1 MFCAMLWSC
10 RKDATRFQV
19 DARFAAAITS
29 VFCLRSP
36 QTLSVLKLVA
46 LRFCRFQSWELSF
59 LTRSDRRQDFP
70 QTVESLRD
78 PPSALCAVF
87 PDAFVSLPLNR

>member
-1 MFCAMLWSC
+1 MFRAILGSF

-19 DARFAAAITS
+19 DARFAAFIAS
-29 VFCLRSP
+29 VFCLRSSRTP
-36 QTLSVLKLVA
+36 SVLKLVA
-46 LRFCRFQSWELSF
+46 LRFRRLQSWELSL
-59 LTRSDRRQDFP
+59 LTPGDRRQELP

-78 PPSALCAVF
+78 PPSALRAVF